1 MGKAKEKDGEEEK
14 KIDVGMDDAANRRL
28 LERYKQETR
37 VAAAWKE
44 KYGRERDFIFPES
57 ADKAQ
62 RLKAL
67 NAVVAKAGRQ
77 QFEGGPAE
85 RMATLETMRAAMAQ
99 CVADLDE

>member
-1 MGKAKEKDGEEEK
+1 MPNKAGDEEEK
-14 KIDVGMDDAANRRL
+14 KPDVGMDDAANRRL

-44 KYGRERDFIFPES
+44 KYGRSVDFIFPES
-57 ADKAQ
+57 AAKAQ

-67 NAVVAKAGRQ
+67 NQIVTHAGRQ
-77 QFEGGPAE
+77 QFESGAAE
-85 RMATLETMRAAMAQ
+85 RIATLEAMRVAMAQ